1 MSKLPIILFK
11 WKWIFCN
18 KNIYIC
24 VCVCVCVLIV
34 NIKFGDFV
42 RNERNSVWKGLI
54 ILFW

>member
-18 KNIYIC
+18 KNIYIYIC
-24 VCVCVCVLIV
+24 FLVV